1 MSPPASYCCAQC
13 LQQAAAIATEIR
25 NGRLDCR
32 ISCDNHGGSTESQ
45 ALKVA
50 INAMSD
56 HLERIILEIIRVVR
70 EAAIEGKLGGQ
81 AIVAS
86 TDAKGVWNQL
96 ITNLNVM
103 ARNHSEQVRDIAEVS
118 TAVAL
123 GDLSKQITVEVT
135 GETLLLKNTINT
147 MGRLSILCICQHS
160 SRAFFLN
167 CIHCHHI
174 FMELFF
180 SFCPSPVNQLNLFAS
195 EVTRVAHMV
204 GTEGTLGVQAKV
216 QGIGGTWKLLTDNV
230 NTMAANLTADVRD
243 IATVCKAVARGDL
256 TKKVTVEVRVVPYF
270 C

>member
-13 LQQAAAIATEIR
+13 LQQAAAIANEIR

-32 ISCDNHGGSTESQ
+32 ISCDNHTGSTQSQ

-81 AIVAS
+81 AIVANA
-86 TDAKGVWNQL
+86 DAKGVWNQL

-123 GDLSKQITVEVT
+123 GDLSKQITVEVI

-147 MGRLSILCICQHS
+147 MGKSPNPLFD
-160 SRAFFLN
+160 A
-167 CIHCHHI
+167 IHLLLI
-174 FMELFF
+174 DTFNAI
-180 SFCPSPVNQLNLFAS
+180 SVNQLNLFAS

-256 TKKVTVEVRVVPYF
+256 TKKVTVEVYHYS
-270 C
+270 